1 MFVFSLKASKLKYL
15 LSAVLCAAAA
25 VFVITLMPDTEHSVS
40 VNGTVSEYKD
50 SRKIRFD
57 DIDDKEDV
65 IEFAESLGYCVDGN
79 KAEVVEVKLPSKADA
94 VLEEY
99 NNLQKSQGFNL
110 MKYKNKNVVR
120 YTFPVTKLPD
130 EQSLPEDTVL
140 LTIIVCKDKV
150 IGGDLYFTGK
160 NPHVA
165 GILK

>member
-15 LSAVLCAAAA
+15 LSAILCVAVA

-50 SRKIRFD
+50 SKKIRFD

-65 IEFAESLGYCVDGN
+65 VEFAESLGYGVDDSR
-79 KAEVVEVKLPSKADA
+79 AEVVEVKLPSKADA

-110 MKYKNKNVVR
+110 MKYKNKTVVR

-130 EQSLPEDTVL
+130 EQTLQADPVL
-140 LTIIVCKDKV
+140 LTIIVYKDKV
-150 IGGDLYFTGK
+150 IGGDLYFTG
-160 NPHVA
+160 NNSRVT